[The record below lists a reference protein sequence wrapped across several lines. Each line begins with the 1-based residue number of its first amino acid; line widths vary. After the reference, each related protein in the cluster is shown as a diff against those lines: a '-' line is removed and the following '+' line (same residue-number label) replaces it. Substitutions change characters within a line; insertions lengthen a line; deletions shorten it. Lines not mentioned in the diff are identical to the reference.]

1 MSRPLRSDE
10 LDLISNLAKTVLS
23 NQKSFAASGTIG
35 DNDADFKQLAMYYN
49 EGGDMGK
56 PM

>member
-10 LDLISNLAKTVLS
+10 LGLISTLATTVLS

-35 DNDADFKQLAMYYN
+35 DNDLDFAQLAMYYN
-49 EGGDMGK
+49 DGGDMGK